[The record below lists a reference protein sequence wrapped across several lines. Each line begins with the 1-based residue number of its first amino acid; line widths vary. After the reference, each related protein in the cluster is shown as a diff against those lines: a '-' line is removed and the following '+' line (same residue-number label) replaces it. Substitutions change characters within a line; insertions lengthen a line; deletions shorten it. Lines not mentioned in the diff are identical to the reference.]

1 MGVRSFEVIW
11 RAPAA
16 AEPMRP
22 KHTEV
27 SEEGFMTTA
36 LDTARSTGLGFTKKF
51 RAAAAAWLLLGGP
64 AVLAKPAEEAAGG
77 EANLKLPDLSQVSFL
92 GVDGHRLLLYGLVI
106 CVFGLLFGMAIFN
119 RLKNMPV

>member
-1 MGVRSFEVIW
+1 MLVCSRWLGAPRSKWNRMGVQSFEVIW

-16 AEPMRP
+16 AEPMGP
-22 KHTEV
+22 NHKEV

-51 RAAAAAWLLLGGP
+51 RAAAACLLLGGP
-64 AVLAKPAEEAAGG
+64 AALAKPAEEAAGG

-92 GVDGHRLLLYGLVI
+92 
-106 CVFGLLFGMAIFN
+106 
-119 RLKNMPV
+119 